1 MLERRY
7 SSKDGILTLILC
19 IVLGTLGIHRFYVGK
34 IGTGI
39 AWLLTGGI
47 FGIGWVVDIIMI
59 VLGNFKDGEGYYI
72 SLTEKYDPVV
82 NVNSYEEYETVDS
95 VYEEVKTEEPVKNEE
110 PVTAPVPEIEN
121 SNLNKI
127 RNAIELA
134 ADGEVKDCLYDIE
147 KSVRKID
154 KRLMEDPSLEN
165 NNDIRKYKTNYLP
178 QTVELI
184 EKYTSGDCSDATRT
198 KIKDVLFLCRDA
210 FRSIERKIFE
220 ADDMDTLVDIEVLKN
235 TFARE
240 GLTDSDFDL

>member
-1 MLERRY
+1 MDNSNY
-7 SSKDGILTLILC
+7 SSKNGIVTLVLC
-19 IVLGTLGIHRFYVGK
+19 VLLGSIGVHRFYVGK

-59 VLGNFKDGEGYYI
+59 VLGNFKDADGRYV
-72 SLTEKYDPVV
+72 SLTETYDPVV
-82 NVNSYEEYETVDS
+82 NAHSYEEYETVDADYAE
-95 VYEEVKTEEPVKNEE
+95 VKPAEPVKTEEPVI
-110 PVTAPVPEIEN
+110 PVIEN

-154 KRLMEDPSLEN
+154 TRLKDDPSLEN
-165 NNDIRKYKTNYLP
+165 NTDIRKYKTNYLP

-184 EKYTSGDCSDATRT
+184 DKYTSGECSDETRA

-220 ADDMDTLVDIEVLKN
+220 ADDMDTLVDIEVLRN